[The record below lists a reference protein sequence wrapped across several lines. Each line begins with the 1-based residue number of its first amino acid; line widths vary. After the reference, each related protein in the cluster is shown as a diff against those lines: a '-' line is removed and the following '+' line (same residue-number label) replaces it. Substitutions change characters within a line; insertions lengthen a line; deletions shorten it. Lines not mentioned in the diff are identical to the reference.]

1 MPTSLWLIRHG
12 ETDWNAV
19 GRVQGQ
25 LDIPLNDVGRRQ
37 AARLAQRLA
46 SEHRRVPFA
55 ALFSSDLQRA
65 SQTANAAA
73 ERLSL
78 PVEQRVGLR
87 ERHYGVLSALTPQEM
102 ERAHPEAFW
111 AWKRRDPDFVVPG
124 GESLKQFSA
133 RVLLELTAI
142 ARTHPAAQVLVVA
155 HGGVLDCAYRAA
167 TQKPLEATRTHA
179 LHNVSINRVR
189 VDDEGQLSIEAWG
202 DVAHLDEEAFD
213 EL

>member
-25 LDIPLNDVGRRQ
+25 LDIPLNAVGLRQ
-37 AARLAQRLA
+37 AERLAQRLA
-46 SEHRRVPFA
+46 NDHLRQPFK
-55 ALFSSDLQRA
+55 ALFSSDLLRA
-65 SQTANAAA
+65 SATAAAAA

-87 ERHYGVLSALTPQEM
+87 ERHYGVLSALTPVQM
-102 ERAHPEAFW
+102 EATHPEAFSR
-111 AWKRRDPDFVVPG
+111 WKSRDPDYEVPG
-124 GESLKQFSA
+124 GESLCAFSA
-133 RVLLELTAI
+133 RVLRELTDI
-142 ARTHPAAQVLVVA
+142 ARVHPDAQVLVVA

-167 TQKPLEATRTHA
+167 TQKPLQAKRTHA

-189 VDDEGQLSIEAWG
+189 VDEHGALSVEAWG
-202 DVAHLDEEAFD
+202 DVAHLDDQSLDDA
-213 EL
+213 